1 MVHVATAGAVGTR
14 LDIDLEADGIR
25 NFAAATLSRA
35 AGAATDS
42 AGAPAVAPTFLP
54 ARIAPAGEPAI
65 ENWPGIPIE
74 QDHRFFGPPPRAG
87 ERLSAHSRIQRV
99 YEADDDQGTPVTMV
113 EMVTQ
118 YFDRTGRLVAES
130 WMTGIRPVSQESA

>member
-25 NFAAATLSRA
+25 EFNAATMARA
-35 AGAATDS
+35 ATPATT
-42 AGAPAVAPTFLP
+42 GEPVVAPTFLP
-54 ARIAPAGEPAI
+54 ARIAAAGEAAI
-65 ENWPGIPIE
+65 EHWPGIPIE

-87 ERLSAHSRIQRV
+87 ERLTAQSRIARV
-99 YEADDDQGTPVTMV
+99 YEVDDDHGTPVTMI

-130 WMTGIRPVSQESA
+130 WMTGTRPVSQESA

>member
-14 LDIDLEADGIR
+14 LDIDLEADGVR
-25 NFAAATLSRA
+25 EFNAAAMARA
-35 AGAATDS
+35 ATPATT
-42 AGAPAVAPTFLP
+42 GEPVVAPTFLP
-54 ARIAPAGEPAI
+54 ARIAAAGEAAI
-65 ENWPGIPIE
+65 EHWPGIPIE

-87 ERLSAHSRIQRV
+87 ERLTAQSRIARV
-99 YEADDDQGTPVTMV
+99 YEVDDDHGTPVTMI

-130 WMTGIRPVSQESA
+130 WMTGTRPVSQESA

>member
-1 MVHVATAGAVGTR
+1 MVHVATIGAAGTR
-14 LDIDLEADGIR
+14 LDIDLEVDDIR
-25 NFAAATLSRA
+25 AFNAATLSHA
-35 AGAATDS
+35 SSPATE
-42 AGAPAVAPTFLP
+42 PVVAPTFLP
-54 ARIAPAGEPAI
+54 ARIAAAGEPAI

-87 ERLSAHSRIQRV
+87 ERLTAQSRIQRV
-99 YEADDDQGTPVTMV
+99 YEADDDHGTPVTMI

-130 WMTGIRPVSQESA
+130 WMTGTRPVAQESA

>member
-14 LDIDLEADGIR
+14 LDIDLEADSIR
-25 NFAAATLSRA
+25 EFDAATLSRA
-35 AGAATDS
+35 TATAGE
-42 AGAPAVAPTFLP
+42 PVVAPTFLP
-54 ARIAPAGEPAI
+54 ARIAAAGEPATA
-65 ENWPGIPIE
+65 NWPGIPIE

-87 ERLSAHSRIQRV
+87 ERLTAHSRIQRV
-99 YEADDDQGTPVTMV
+99 YQVDDEHGTQVTVV

-130 WMTGIRPVSQESA
+130 WMTGTRPAAQQESA

>member
-1 MVHVATAGAVGTR
+1 MVHVATAGAAGTR
-14 LDIDLEADGIR
+14 LDIDLEAEGIR
-25 NFAAATLSRA
+25 QFAAATLSSA
-35 AGAATDS
+35 AAPATD
-42 AGAPAVAPTFLP
+42 GIPVVAPTFLP
-54 ARIAPAGEPAI
+54 ARIAAAGEPAI
-65 ENWPGIPIE
+65 ENWPGIPVE

-87 ERLSAHSRIQRV
+87 EPLTAHSRIQRV

-130 WMTGIRPVSQESA
+130 WMTGTRPVSQESA